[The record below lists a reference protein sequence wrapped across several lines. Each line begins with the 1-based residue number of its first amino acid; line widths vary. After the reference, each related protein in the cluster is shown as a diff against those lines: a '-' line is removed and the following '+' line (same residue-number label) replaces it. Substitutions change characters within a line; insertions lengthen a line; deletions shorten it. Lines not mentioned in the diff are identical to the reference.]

1 MSPPGRQAVP
11 RRLARPW
18 LRHVLCLL
26 FLLLLFGCAAPESS
40 RPLLELQVSPALL
53 HADGAGS
60 VTIRYHVA
68 REATVSLALQSAG
81 GTLVVLRDSVPR
93 GPGTYSFA
101 FQGAV
106 ADRVLPNG
114 AYTVVATAEASAS
127 GEIIEQR
134 QPLTI
139 TDADVEPP
147 VFKDLQVTPAV
158 LSPNQDGVDDRL
170 AISFTVSEPVTVAA
184 RLIAG
189 DETRWLVRESAAG
202 PGTVRLTWPP
212 ALRHAPRLNQAV
224 EPFPEGEAEI
234 EVAIW
239 DRAGNR
245 TAQRHAIGIGETGI
259 PQVRVSDLAIT
270 PTTVQAEG
278 TIAVAA
284 TITNAGTVTLRAAP
298 PGPATYAWGQAAP
311 SLGYTAA
318 TGTIRWGVD
327 FSLNRSGIGYPF
339 RWSLGRDLAP
349 GESVLVTGEITVNED
364 FPEESVQLWIGV
376 IHENNRILAG
386 KRGITKVQLGSAGTQ

>member
-1 MSPPGRQAVP
+1 MRFFCRQAVP
-11 RRLARPW
+11 LRIARPW

-26 FLLLLFGCAAPESS
+26 FLLLLLGCASPNAS
-40 RPLLELQVSPALL
+40 RPLLELQVNPALL

-68 REATVSLALQSAG
+68 REATVSLVLQSAG
-81 GTLVVLRDSVPR
+81 GTMVVLRDSVPR

-127 GEIIEQR
+127 GELIEQR

-139 TDADVEPP
+139 THADIEPP
-147 VFKDLQVTPAV
+147 VLEDLQVTPAV

-170 AISFTVSEPVTVAA
+170 AISFTVSEPVTVAV
-184 RLIAG
+184 RLLAG
-189 DETRWLVRESAAG
+189 DETRWLMRKSAAG
-202 PGTVRLTWPP
+202 PGTVRLSWPP
-212 ALRHAPRLNQAV
+212 ALRHAPQLNQAV

-245 TAQRHAIGIGETGI
+245 TVQRHAIGIGETGI

-270 PTTVQAEG
+270 PTTVPAGG
-278 TIAVAA
+278 TITVAA
-284 TITNAGTVTLRAAP
+284 TITNAGRATLRATP
-298 PGPATYAWGQAAP
+298 PGPPVYVWGQSAP
-311 SLGYTAA
+311 ALGYEAA
-318 TGTIRWGVD
+318 TGTVRWGVD
-327 FSLNRSGIGYPF
+327 F
-339 RWSLGRDLAP
+339 
-349 GESVLVTGEITVNED
+349 
-364 FPEESVQLWIGV
+364 
-376 IHENNRILAG
+376 
-386 KRGITKVQLGSAGTQ
+386 